1 MIEFLTQL
9 LRRPA
14 VGWWDLLDIA
24 LVSILIYE
32 LLLLIRGTRAAQMAF
47 SAVFE
52 SANGVYGVGHNSF
65 TVSPDGKQ
73 DWIVYHA
80 KLGTAP
86 GWGDRVIRMQPFRWR
101 RDGTPDFGAPVPSGT
116 PLPCP

>member
-32 LLLLIRGTRAAQMAF
+32 LLLLIRGTRAAQMAV
-47 SAVFE
+47 SAVFLI
-52 SANGVYGVGHNSF
+52 G
-65 TVSPDGKQ
+65 
-73 DWIVYHA
+73 
-80 KLGTAP
+80 L
-86 GWGDRVIRMQPFRWR
+86 
-101 RDGTPDFGAPVPSGT
+101 
-116 PLPCP
+116 